1 MRGRYLYFQCQQLIL
16 RKQVAALVRLLNIP
30 PEIEVVSRDV
40 WALHLS
46 LLPDPPPAEPYHHAR
61 QQQDPNQSNEPSS
74 ARDDGS
80 ASATQNAPHDSSS
93 DNGSDEGPHGPV
105 QSDPE
110 DPELAEILRQNSESE
125 SDSDEGDD
133 EEVNKPETM
142 SRRRKNHSVYEGPA
156 NNLAVLMI
164 ACWTLRIPLLYR
176 DLSRYIE
183 RYELPYLDPVRLLP
197 TDMISHLTKHNIQA
211 LSPAHAPN
219 ILALHSL
226 TCRLARLMSS
236 KYSLVTP
243 EANAA
248 PILWRATL
256 SMGGTPPLYCLT
268 KTLSRVLS
276 LPLAL
281 HHSLV
286 PELKR
291 VKTSDPESHKFDDVP
306 VELSFVAATIVV
318 LKLVYG
324 LDGSHRSPQ
333 DHNDPACVL
342 PAPGEFLELV
352 KKLDEGGSS
361 KFGMGTST
369 DEMSDEAIDDYLSFC
384 EHALLPSADHDRS
397 GDKLLKNYFA
407 LAEPRETGRNQQKM
421 PESRIPTRPKFNRTD
436 VSTSDEKR
444 VRPGESYTIHHS
456 RDVTGTMNEEM
467 ELVVRRG
474 AQWVG
479 ISEDYLCGVVEKY
492 ERRFAR
498 WWKETGSKLR
508 A

>member
-30 PEIEVVSRDV
+30 PEIEVVCRDV

-61 QQQDPNQSNEPSS
+61 QQQEPNQSNEPSS
-74 ARDDGS
+74 ARGDGS
-80 ASATQNAPHDSSS
+80 ASATQDAPHDSSS
-93 DNGSDEGPHGPV
+93 DNGNDEGPHDPD
-105 QSDPE
+105 QSDTE

-125 SDSDEGDD
+125 SDSDDEADD
-133 EEVNKPETM
+133 EEVDKPETIP
-142 SRRRKNHSVYEGPA
+142 RRRRNHSAYEAPA

-176 DLSRYIE
+176 DLS
-183 RYELPYLDPVRLLP
+183 
-197 TDMISHLTKHNIQA
+197 
-211 LSPAHAPN
+211 
-219 ILALHSL
+219 
-226 TCRLARLMSS
+226 RLMSS

-333 DHNDPACVL
+333 DLNDPACVL
-342 PAPGEFLELV
+342 PAPGEFLEMV
-352 KKLDEGGSS
+352 KKLEEGGSS
-361 KFGMGTST
+361 EFGMGTSA
-369 DEMSDEAIDDYLSFC
+369 DELSDEAIDDYLSFC
-384 EHALLPSADHDRS
+384 EHALLPPADDDRN

-436 VSTSDEKR
+436 VSTGDEKR
-444 VRPGESYTIHHS
+444 VRPGESYTVHHS

-492 ERRFAR
+492 ERRLAR

-508 A
+508 T